1 MQGASASPFSVLIL
15 DINNFKKINDQFGH
29 AVGDEALIE
38 TVRILQRTL
47 RRSDTLA
54 RYGGDE
60 FLIISDANDPDS
72 LQQMIERIHQA
83 FSIFNQQPEHP
94 YQLSLSIGQ
103 AIYDPASRFSQEQLL
118 AVADAHMYQNKP
130 ENVEPRK

>member
-1 MQGASASPFSVLIL
+1 MQ
-15 DINNFKKINDQFGH
+15 
-29 AVGDEALIE
+29 
-38 TVRILQRTL
+38 ILQRTL

-83 FSIFNQQPEHP
+83 FFQFNQQSEHP
-94 YQLSLSIGQ
+94 YKLGLSIGY
-103 AIYDPASRFSQEQLL
+103 AIYDPANRVSQEQLL
-118 AVADAHMYQNKP
+118 TIADARMYQNKQ
-130 ENVEPRK
+130 EKIEQRR